1 MSRKSQNKEG
11 KSVAGEGE
19 RERERKKKKKVE
31 RKETIHSDQR
41 VKENRMSGWSR
52 SGGGG
57 LRIQGPGT

>member
-11 KSVAGEGE
+11 KSVAGGGE
-19 RERERKKKKKVE
+19 REREKKKKKKVE